1 MKEYPTKERA
11 TFGSKLGVIFA
22 TVGSAVGLGNIWRFP
37 YETGQQ
43 GGAAFLLIYLGCVLI
58 LGIPLV
64 IAEFYLGRRSKAN
77 PVGAFLFLAPKT
89 KWYLVGLMGVFS
101 GVMIM
106 GFYSVVSGWTF
117 DYIYQSLI
125 GSLSEKSPEKFQQ
138 DFSNFCT
145 NPYKPILWVIIFM
158 IITHFIIV
166 SGVKKGIER
175 SSKVM
180 MPLLFF
186 IIIIM
191 CIRSLTLPN
200 AAKGLEFLFRPD
212 FSKINSNVILGAMGQ
227 AFFSLSLGM
236 GCLITYSSYFGSNV
250 NLPKTAITV
259 GILDTLVAVL
269 AGIMI
274 FPAVFSFGISPT
286 QGPEL
291 VFITL
296 PNVFQ
301 SMPLGYI
308 WSLLFFILLGIAA
321 LTSAISLH
329 EVTTAY
335 VIEQYKLTRS
345 SATLFVTITLIILGM
360 ICSLSLGIWN
370 EFKIAGMNIF
380 NLFDFISAK
389 ILLPLGGFWI
399 SIFVGW
405 IIPSKDLRFELTNR
419 GSLKFYGFTI
429 YRFILRYFA
438 PIAIALI
445 FFNELGLISFS

>member
-1 MKEYPTKERA
+1 MGKSQNKERA

-22 TVGSAVGLGNIWRFP
+22 SVGSAVGLGNIWRFP

-43 GGAAFLLIYLGCVLI
+43 GGAAFILVYLICVLI

-64 IAEFYLGRRSKAN
+64 MAEFYLGRRSHAN
-77 PVGAFLFLAPKT
+77 PVGAFRGLAPNT

-117 DYIYQSLI
+117 DYIFQALT
-125 GSLSEKSPEKFQQ
+125 GSLSDKTPEVFQK
-138 DFSNFCT
+138 DFTAFST
-145 NPYKPILWVIIFM
+145 NIYKPIIWVVIFM
-158 IITHFIIV
+158 IITHVVII

-175 SSKVM
+175 SAKIM
-180 MPLLFF
+180 MPMLFL
-186 IIIIM
+186 IIVIM
-191 CIRSLTLPN
+191 CIRSVTLPGGE
-200 AAKGLEFLFRPD
+200 KGLQFLFHPD

-236 GCLITYSSYFGSNV
+236 GCLITYSSYFGPNV
-250 NLPKTAITV
+250 NLGKTAVTV
-259 GILDTLVAVL
+259 ALLDTMVAIL
-269 AGIMI
+269 AGVMI

-301 SMPLGYI
+301 SMSFGYL
-308 WSLLFFILLGIAA
+308 WALLFFLLLGIAA

-329 EVTTAY
+329 EVTTSY
-335 VIEQYKLTRS
+335 MIEEYGLTRS
-345 SATLFVTITLIILGM
+345 AATSFVTITLIILGM
-360 ICSLSLGIWN
+360 ICSLSVGAWSK
-370 EFKIAGMNIF
+370 FTIAGMNIF

-389 ILLPLGGFWI
+389 ILLPLGGLWI

-405 IIPSKDLRFELTNR
+405 IVPYNDLKSELTNK
-419 GSLKFYGFTI
+419 GTLKFYGFNF

-438 PIAIALI
+438 PIAIILI
-445 FFNELGLISFS
+445 FFNELGLISLS